1 MKKEEI
7 KRFLTRDRGELS
19 QRAIYTAVALVMN
32 CGGFVYDV
40 LDNLSYS
47 DNREKQVYE
56 VENREI
62 KDD

>member
-7 KRFLTRDRGELS
+7 RRFLTRDRGELS
-19 QRAIYTAVALVMN
+19 QRAVYTAVALVMN

-40 LDNLSYS
+40 LDNLSCS
-47 DNREKQVYE
+47 DSGERQVYE
-56 VENREI
+56 NENREI